1 MRRFVNGLSCI
12 GLFAAALASSS
23 AMAAPTKPQERLDA
37 TLSGY
42 SAGKPQSC
50 ISQYSIDSVDVFDG
64 IGLLYKTSS
73 NRYYLNIPTSGAS
86 ALDDQDVL
94 VTDNWSSQL
103 CSIDTVRLWDPLSRM
118 TTGFVNLGPFIPYT
132 KTN

>member
-1 MRRFVNGLSCI
+1 MRRFTNSVAYLGLI
-12 GLFAAALASSS
+12 AAAFASSS
-23 AMAAPTKPQERLDA
+23 VLAAPTKAQERLDN

-42 SAGKPQSC
+42 TAGKPQSC

-64 IGLLYKTSS
+64 IGLLYKTSG

-103 CSIDTVRLWDPLSRM
+103 CSVDTVRLWDPLSRM

-132 KTN
+132 KAN